1 MDSNKQHENEGVGKK
16 KDNEDNNP
24 QLRRYIAAHACPSL
38 AAAPK
43 THIVLQFYQF
53 ETSRQ
58 ELGDVTV
65 VLPRV
70 QLAEM
75 EVLFHVELRREN
87 VAMKHSPLMVIPL
100 SYLIQSSGG
109 ETNSQS

>member
-16 KDNEDNNP
+16 KDNDDNNP
-24 QLRRYIAAHACPSL
+24 QLRRYIAAHAWPSL

-65 VLPRV
+65 VLPSV
-70 QLAEM
+70 QLAGWKFRFM
-75 EVLFHVELRREN
+75 L
-87 VAMKHSPLMVIPL
+87 
-100 SYLIQSSGG
+100 SSGERCRA
-109 ETNSQS
+109 ETFSANAASPNESRLWHP